1 MRDEPRGELA
11 RYAFGFTDKKPG
23 WTFWAIHAGMVA
35 FIIWRWWSWTHA

>member
-23 WTFWAIHAGMVA
+23 LTFWAIHAGMVA